1 MSGPGGQSVF
11 TGRDGSPMIAF
22 DAWLPGAVGYPN
34 SRALYLR
41 RLSLSGPMPVVEST
55 G

>member
-1 MSGPGGQSVF
+1 VF
-11 TGRDGSPMIAF
+11 TDSSGSLWMAF
-22 DAWLPGAVGYPN
+22 DAWMPGKVGYPN

-41 RLSLSGPMPVVEST
+41 QLSLSGPTPVVGGT